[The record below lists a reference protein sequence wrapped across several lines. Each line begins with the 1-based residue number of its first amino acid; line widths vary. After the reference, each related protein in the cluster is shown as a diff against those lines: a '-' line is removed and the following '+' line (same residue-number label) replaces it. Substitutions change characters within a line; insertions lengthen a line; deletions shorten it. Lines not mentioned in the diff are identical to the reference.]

1 MSDNFISNIR
11 GFFTNGR
18 DIFKA
23 TGCFDPSSNNNSI
36 IRIILHVFF
45 TNLPHDEDLV
55 KNKIDFLTLFLR
67 NVRPD
72 VKFVLELLTDFILT
86 IYNHNYSIKN
96 LIFKCA
102 IDACGEFFSTDQKIS
117 LRNHLDDVVTTMLLH
132 VSSKDVRSHQKDND
146 APLICIDSDDE
157 PILSEDLSD
166 TIAPISS
173 PHRNSNSDSDVVV
186 QLATED
192 EEGVEG
198 DVSIFS
204 SKQTPSLNVKNSGS
218 LELINPSK
226 KTKINCNYS
235 LTSSFTPRK
244 RRFATMKTSL
254 SSRLVAPTDFSC
266 TKSDNRFSVATETSK
281 SMYLQL
287 FSTTSFSVNF
297 FTLLRIL

>member
-1 MSDNFISNIR
+1 M
-11 GFFTNGR
+11 
-18 DIFKA
+18 
-23 TGCFDPSSNNNSI
+23 
-36 IRIILHVFF
+36 
-45 TNLPHDEDLV
+45 
-55 KNKIDFLTLFLR
+55 
-67 NVRPD
+67 
-72 VKFVLELLTDFILT
+72 LELLTDFILT

-102 IDACGEFFSTDQKIS
+102 IHACGEFFSTDQKIS

-281 SMYLQL
+281 RFFNQSISDGCVDSSAIFKLPHPSAEDPIDSDIILVQPNGTFSNSVSKGECL
-287 FSTTSFSVNF
+287 FLLSTLPHMQMLCMEV
-297 FTLLRIL
+297 